1 MKIYN
6 KKSFAE
12 GTFMLALGSLNLILD
27 LINHAFE
34 INSAILII
42 VLYFLGGGFIIRS
55 LSHKFSKED
64 KLDKLDERNQLIEL
78 KSKSKAFR
86 LTQIISFLSML
97 FLQVIGKI
105 ADYNGLIA
113 VSIGLA
119 LAFSFF
125 ISMFAEIFTY
135 TYYESKN

>member
-119 LAFSFF
+119 FSFF

>member
-1 MKIYN
+1 MRIYN

-12 GTFMLALGSLNLILD
+12 GIVMLALGSLNLILD
-27 LINHAFE
+27 FINHAFE

-55 LSHKFSKED
+55 LSHKFAKED
-64 KLDKLDERNQLIEL
+64 KLDQLDERNQLIEL

-86 LTQIISFLSML
+86 LTQIISFLLML
-97 FLQVIGKI
+97 FLQVMGKL
-105 ADYNGLIA
+105 ADHNGLIA
-113 VSIGLA
+113 IGIG